1 MLWAAYTL
9 DIFYMLSTILTC
21 FQPGQHLC
29 FWLWPCQDPC
39 WPFRSWPGTSDV
51 CNVPVRLLICLC
63 HERTC
68 IAGLW
73 QHLCPS
79 CGSADS
85 QIVLGPGITKIT
97 DCYRKA
103 HKTVKMVWTNIH
115 PFKWTC
121 IEVIGGFS
129 PGRLPLAPQS
139 VSFFQM
145 CHSAWWGTPQGWIKM
160 LEPWNIS
167 WRMGITRNW
176 TWSFQGWQCQG
187 DKQRA

>member
-1 MLWAAYTL
+1 MLCTN
-9 DIFYMLSTILTC
+9 TILTC
-21 FQPGQHLC
+21 FRPGQHLC
-29 FWLWPCQDPC
+29 FWLWPCRGPC

-103 HKTVKMVWTNIH
+103 HKTVEMVWTNIH

-167 WRMGITRNW
+167 WHMSITRNW

>member
-1 MLWAAYTL
+1 MS
-9 DIFYMLSTILTC
+9 FS
-21 FQPGQHLC
+21 
-29 FWLWPCQDPC
+29 
-39 WPFRSWPGTSDV
+39 
-51 CNVPVRLLICLC
+51 

-160 LEPWNIS
+160 LEPWNIY
-167 WRMGITRNW
+167 WRMSITRNW

-187 DKQRA
+187 DKQRALCNCLQGPKATNIELDQVDLT